1 MAQRDKQQRLTRLER
16 VADIAKEE
24 EPKYALPAAW
34 EFGYDLVNDPEAYA
48 RAARELCPSLTD
60 AEISAILAGAA
71 RRGAAAARG
80 GGSLDEPAR
89 AGAPRSGRGSRVL
102 SSTRAARSLG
112 RAARPISSEAGR
124 GAAGRQEPLT
134 GENPPTVSW

>member
-60 AEISAILAGAA
+60 AEISAILAQAL
-71 RRGAAAARG
+71 RDVEQQR
-80 GGSLDEPAR
+80 
-89 AGAPRSGRGSRVL
+89 
-102 SSTRAARSLG
+102 RAA
-112 RAARPISSEAGR
+112 E
-124 GAAGRQEPLT
+124 GASTSPREQEPLDLDEDL
-134 GENPPTVSW
+134 GY